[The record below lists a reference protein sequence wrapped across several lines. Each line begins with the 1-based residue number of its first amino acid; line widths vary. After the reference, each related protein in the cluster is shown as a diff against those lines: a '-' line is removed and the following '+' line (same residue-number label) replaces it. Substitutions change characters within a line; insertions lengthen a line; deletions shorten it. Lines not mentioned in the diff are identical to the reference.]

1 MPDTLPH
8 RLARHATLPTLLLL
22 AVLAGLL
29 YFIFFP
35 ALLSNPPTLQQ
46 TGALD
51 AHLSYTPQQAY
62 QALEAYEPAGRMQY
76 ARTILLLDIVFP
88 VVYALLLSLL
98 AARGLVHAFPASP
111 RIQSLALLPFAAM
124 LCDWLENGCILVLLA
139 RFPQRLD
146 GLAAA
151 AGGFTLLKWIVLGLS
166 VLLAAGGLIAARL
179 RKS

>member
-1 MPDTLPH
+1 MSGSLPH
-8 RLARHATLPTLLLL
+8 RLARQATLPFLLLL

-29 YFIFFP
+29 YFVFFP
-35 ALLSNPPTLQQ
+35 ALLANPATLQQ

-51 AHLSYTPQQAY
+51 ARLSYTSQQAY
-62 QALEAYEPAGRMQY
+62 QALEAYGPAGRAQY

-88 VVYALLLSLL
+88 VIYALLLGLL
-98 AARGLVHAFPASP
+98 AARGLVRAFPTSP
-111 RIQSLALLPFAAM
+111 RIQILALLPFAAM
-124 LCDWLENGCILVLLA
+124 LFDWLENASILTLLA

-151 AGGFTLLKWIVLGLS
+151 AGGFTSLKWLVLALA
-166 VLLAAGGLIAARL
+166 VLLAAGSLIAARL